1 MNTRTR
7 LTLSSAVLLVG
18 AMTTSCGGGGGD
30 DGGVGGVGG
39 APTDASEKAFCD
51 SQTSLLQDLL
61 PDDLTNPE
69 MPSTVEMAQTVKDWG
84 TKIEKV
90 GTPDTISDEARAG
103 FEAVVDR
110 VDKID
115 VADFEVKKLQQLES
129 GGEDASAEVQKQA
142 EAFSDYLVATCG
154 NPLDDVELPQ
164 LPAE

>member
-18 AMTTSCGGGGGD
+18 AVTTACGGGGDGPAGGGD
-30 DGGVGGVGG
+30 DG
-39 APTDASEKAFCD
+39 APTDASEKEFCD

-84 TKIEKV
+84 AKIEKV

-110 VDKID
+110 VGKID
-115 VADFEVKKLQQLES
+115 VADFEIEKLQQLQS
-129 GGEDASAEVQKQA
+129 GGEDASAEVNEQA

-154 NPLDDVELPQ
+154 NPLDDVELPE